1 MNIQISDDF
10 VITGALPGP
19 AKSFTGIAQRAAVF
33 DGTAQRAVTFDGS
46 AQLSVSVTGTA
57 RRVVE
62 FDARWQF
69 IDQEG

>member
-19 AKSFTGIAQRAAVF
+19 GISFTGIAQRALSF
-33 DGTAQRAVTFDGS
+33 PGTAQRAVAFDGS